1 MLIQPSKFFIP
12 ASIVVLSVVEAAG
25 GAELPTEL
33 IDCRALTSATQRLDC
48 YDQFIDAQRISPNQA
63 PIRRTA
69 ENPAP
74 VAPPAATASVE
85 PELRLSQE
93 NLFGKDEVAMRK
105 SVQNATGTE
114 EIDRIEA
121 RIVAIRN
128 SASGKA
134 VITLDNG
141 QVWMQTES
149 SRARLSVNDTV
160 TIRRRSF
167 GSYSL
172 YNKKTAIRVKRIS

>member
-1 MLIQPSKFFIP
+1 MLIHRLKFIVP
-12 ASIVVLSVVEAAG
+12 ASVLVLSTAQTTS
-25 GAELPTEL
+25 GAELPTQL

-48 YDQFIDAQRISPNQA
+48 YDQFIDAQGISPNQA

-74 VAPPAATASVE
+74 VAPPTATASVE
-85 PELRLSQE
+85 PELKLSQE

-105 SVQNATGTE
+105 SVQDATGTE

-121 RIVAIRN
+121 RIVEIRN

-172 YNKKTAIRVKRIS
+172 YNKKTAFRVKRIS